1 MAIKPRKE
9 WYQSKLV
16 RGLIVSAVGFIVTKL
31 QFGLD
36 DASIVELV
44 GYILEAIG
52 VVYAGWGQRDS
63 QQAPKPP
70 KGTYA

>member
-9 WYQSKLV
+9 WYESKLV
-16 RGLIVSAVGFIVTKL
+16 RGLIISAIGFLATKL
-31 QFGLD
+31 KFGLD

-44 GYILEAIG
+44 GYILEAVG

-63 QQAPKPP
+63 NQPP